1 MQSASRTGHLVAGR
15 YRLLRQLGRGA
26 MGIVWHG
33 RDELLDREVAVKQ
46 IVLAPMAS
54 EADARE
60 SFERTIREARTA
72 ARLSH
77 PGVVTVFDVVEEAG
91 MPWIVMELIQARPL
105 DQVIAEDGPLTP
117 AQAAQLGRRLLDALS
132 TAHAAGVLHRDV
144 KPSNVLIC
152 PDGKAIL
159 SDFGIATIQGDPALT
174 QAGMIAG
181 TPGFSP
187 PERVRGADATP
198 ASDLWS
204 LGATLYAAVEGRGP
218 FDRAG
223 GSAAIVASI
232 ATEPAPRAPSA
243 GPLAPVID
251 MLLRADPEQRPDAAA
266 AARMLTTAWT
276 TARRSD
282 RLGPAAG
289 SPAGGRPGSLAG
301 WRAGSVAGWRAG
313 SLAGSPGGPQAGS
326 MAGSKAGSMP
336 GSMAGSPAVAGPEP
350 LDSLSPLPGAEPEA
364 GLLTAAAGLDATTA
378 TQIVTVPGP
387 ETAAGR
393 SGGAG
398 LAAAAG
404 AAGSPGLAVAAGAA
418 GSPGQPGAI
427 AATSV
432 VPDLMATPVFAE
444 LKMPGPATALGEG
457 GTDASAGTGAGS
469 TGRPGQRPGPA
480 GQAAA
485 SAERQPA
492 SWRSLRTAISSLA
505 HSRRGLVLTAPIAVS
520 ALVIGIVFLA
530 FPGFRSLIS
539 HLPASSAIGSG
550 PGHGVRLS
558 SQPGTGGHRVG
569 GSAGRQGSSGTPA
582 PAGSHGAAGHP
593 TPSGPSGGPSSPGR
607 TSPSGQPSS
616 TGSPTTSAT
625 PSPSP
630 SQTSPTST
638 GGTPAGYAWK
648 SESAQSLG
656 TTAGFRLAAPA
667 AWLMTSGLQTYIT
680 PALGSARL
688 GIDMAQFAVQAPV
701 REARRLQAS
710 AITHHRYRAYHL
722 ASIVGITFHGWPA
735 ASWTFWWKPL
745 SSPRIDVTEIIFTA
759 RTSAGPQPYILSMAA
774 PATHAASASHVLRI
788 ALRTFTPLP

>member
-1 MQSASRTGHLVAGR
+1 MPSASLTGHLVAGR
-15 YRLLRQLGRGA
+15 YRLLSQLGRGA

-54 EADARE
+54 DADAQE
-60 SFERTIREARTA
+60 SFDRTIREARTA

-117 AQAAQLGRRLLDALS
+117 AQAAQLGLRLLDALS

-159 SDFGIATIQGDPALT
+159 SDFGIATIQGDPAMT

-232 ATEPAPRAPSA
+232 ATEPAPKAPSA

-326 MAGSKAGSMP
+326 MARSLAGSL
-336 GSMAGSPAVAGPEP
+336 AGSLADAAPEP
-350 LDSLSPLPGAEPEA
+350 LDPAGPLPGAEPEA
-364 GLLTAAAGLDATTA
+364 GLLTAAGRA
-378 TQIVTVPGP
+378 P
-387 ETAAGR
+387 E
-393 SGGAG
+393 
-398 LAAAAG
+398 
-404 AAGSPGLAVAAGAA
+404 
-418 GSPGQPGAI
+418 
-427 AATSV
+427 
-432 VPDLMATPVFAE
+432 
-444 LKMPGPATALGEG
+444 
-457 GTDASAGTGAGS
+457 
-469 TGRPGQRPGPA
+469 
-480 GQAAA
+480 
-485 SAERQPA
+485 
-492 SWRSLRTAISSLA
+492 
-505 HSRRGLVLTAPIAVS
+505 
-520 ALVIGIVFLA
+520 
-530 FPGFRSLIS
+530 
-539 HLPASSAIGSG
+539 
-550 PGHGVRLS
+550 
-558 SQPGTGGHRVG
+558 
-569 GSAGRQGSSGTPA
+569 
-582 PAGSHGAAGHP
+582 
-593 TPSGPSGGPSSPGR
+593 
-607 TSPSGQPSS
+607 
-616 TGSPTTSAT
+616 
-625 PSPSP
+625 
-630 SQTSPTST
+630 
-638 GGTPAGYAWK
+638 
-648 SESAQSLG
+648 
-656 TTAGFRLAAPA
+656 
-667 AWLMTSGLQTYIT
+667 
-680 PALGSARL
+680 ARL
-688 GIDMAQFAVQAPV
+688 LLERALTIVAEQYEPDHPRVQID
-701 REARRLQAS
+701 ARRL
-710 AITHHRYRAYHL
+710 HRRDRLGKRDFGGPAFHL
-722 ASIVGITFHGWPA
+722 RPPCDVGPID
-735 ASWTFWWKPL
+735 
-745 SSPRIDVTEIIFTA
+745 PRHFE
-759 RTSAGPQPYILSMAA
+759 
-774 PATHAASASHVLRI
+774 
-788 ALRTFTPLP
+788 